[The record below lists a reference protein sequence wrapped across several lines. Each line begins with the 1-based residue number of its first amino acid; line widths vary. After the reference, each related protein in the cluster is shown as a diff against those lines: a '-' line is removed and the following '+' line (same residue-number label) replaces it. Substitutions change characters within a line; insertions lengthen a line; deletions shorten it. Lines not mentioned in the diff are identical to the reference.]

1 MAGQT
6 KYPLGF
12 LVDVSSVPIGKSLK
26 FSCLTAMRMVLKCLL
41 FLCVCRSA
49 IEPNRS
55 PQVLHL
61 YIWRWC
67 STFWCLRSSDV
78 VLNCSPQSGQ
88 STDVVGTAGAS
99 AVFLDRVG
107 ALADFDG
114 GVFLG
119 GGDFTFFELLI
130 GGSNCC

>member
-49 IEPNRS
+49 IEPNKS

-67 STFWCLRSSDV
+67 STFWCRRSSDV

-88 STDVVGTAGAS
+88 STDVVGTAGDS
-99 AVFLDRVG
+99 AAFLDREGV
-107 ALADFDG
+107 LADFDE
-114 GVFLG
+114 GVLD
-119 GGDFTFFELLI
+119 GGDFMVFELLI
-130 GGSNCC
+130 GGSICC